1 MDALVWSP
9 LHGLLVGDKSV
20 QVTHSPIYSLYCC
33 VPFLIF
39 YLSHPKLVANGDDN
53 LNLVLTMDGCM
64 CFGLQRSGSVPGV
77 GLVHAPLALLPTPF
91 PEKQCR
97 EATEL
102 DAKFLQESLSRL
114 ITWLFLN
121 AELKTRMSTKVR
133 GELIPVLNFA
143 LRNK

>member
-1 MDALVWSP
+1 MALSEPLTLTPVQDSPLFDCHRLDQQFLHTLAYDALVWSP

-20 QVTHSPIYSLYCC
+20 
-33 VPFLIF
+33 
-39 YLSHPKLVANGDDN
+39 
-53 LNLVLTMDGCM
+53 
-64 CFGLQRSGSVPGV
+64 QRSGSVPGV

>member
-1 MDALVWSP
+1 MALILLLFAMALSEPLTLTPVQDSPLFDCHRLDQQFLHTLAYDALVWSP

-20 QVTHSPIYSLYCC
+20 
-33 VPFLIF
+33 
-39 YLSHPKLVANGDDN
+39 
-53 LNLVLTMDGCM
+53 
-64 CFGLQRSGSVPGV
+64 QRSGSVPGV